1 MSKKV
6 VIIGGV
12 AGGASTAARLRRLDE
27 KADIV
32 LFEKGEYIS
41 FANCG
46 LPYYIGGS
54 IKERS
59 KLLVETKEGMSKK
72 FNIDIRNL
80 SEVIF
85 IDRELKEVIVKQINT
100 DKEYR
105 EKYDVLVLSPG
116 ATPIMPSIKGIENA
130 DNIFTL
136 RNIPDTD
143 KIKNHI
149 EKNNIKNAVVIG
161 GGFIGIEMLENLK
174 ERGINVTLV
183 QKDNQ
188 VMPPID
194 FEMATIVH
202 EHLRDN
208 DINLIFNDTVSEF
221 KENGRVLIL
230 ESGAQIEAD
239 MTIMSIGVK
248 PESYLAKEARL
259 SLNDKEAI
267 LVDEYMRTSDE
278 NIYALGDAVAIKDY
292 INGTSTT
299 IPLAWPANRQ
309 GRIVADNICGRASK
323 YKGTLGSSVAKV
335 FNLIVASTGNSEKLL
350 KKLGIEYKSIHVTPM
365 SHAGYYPG
373 AFPLY
378 LKLLFKTDGTILGAQ
393 AVGMDGVDKRINVI
407 AAAII
412 AGLKAQELLDIEVC
426 YAPPYSSAKDPVNI
440 AGYAA
445 ENILFDDI
453 KVTDIFEVDSIIEN
467 GEFIL
472 DVREESELTIGKIEG
487 SYHIPLGDI
496 RNRMNELP
504 KDKIINIHC
513 KSGLRSYLAYR
524 ILMQNGFKCKNIDGG
539 YTLYRF
545 IKDEMA
551 IQNKDKTRDKNNA
564 LKEAAITEKKE
575 EFESDMKIN
584 KSIDACGL
592 QCPGPIKK
600 VFDEMNLLE
609 VGECIEVLATDPGFK
624 KDIQAWC
631 DSTGNQLIKSE
642 FCAKDKCF
650 KVILK
655 KGDTK
660 CKMINTGMQDKD
672 GATLVVF
679 SGDLDKAIASFII
692 ATGAASM
699 GKKVT
704 MFFTFWGLNILK
716 KVDKPNVKKDGME
729 KMFDIMLPSHTG
741 KLPLSKMNMGG
752 MGAKMIKG
760 IMEKNNVDSL
770 ETMMENAISMGVKI
784 IACSMSMDLMGIK
797 KEELIDQIEIG
808 GVATYLGKTEDA
820 GLNLFI

>member
-1 MSKKV
+1 MNKKV
-6 VIIGGV
+6 VIVGGV

-27 KADIV
+27 NVDIV

-54 IKERS
+54 IKDRS
-59 KLLVETKEGMSKK
+59 KLLVQTKEGMSKK
-72 FNIDIRNL
+72 FNMDIRNL
-80 SEVIF
+80 TEVMS
-85 IDRELKEVIVKQINT
+85 IDRELKEVVVKEVNT
-100 DKEYR
+100 GKQYR

-116 ATPIMPSIKGIENA
+116 AEPIMLPISGIDKAN
-130 DNIFTL
+130 NVFTL

-149 EKNNIKNAVVIG
+149 EKNDVKNAVVIG

-183 QKDNQ
+183 QKENQ

-194 FEMATIVH
+194 FEMAAIVH

-208 DINLIFNDTVSEF
+208 DVNLIFNDTVAKFED
-221 KENGRVLIL
+221 NGRKLIL
-230 ESGAQIEAD
+230 ESGLELEAD

-248 PESYLAKEARL
+248 PSSKLAKDAGL
-259 SLNDKEAI
+259 SLTERGAI
-267 LVDEYMRTSDE
+267 IVDEHMRTNDDS
-278 NIYALGDAVAIKDY
+278 IYALGDAVSVKDY
-292 INGTSTT
+292 INGTDTV

-309 GRIVADNICGRASK
+309 GRIVADNICGRDSR

-335 FNLIVASTGNSEKLL
+335 FDLTVASTGNSEKLL
-350 KKLGIEYKSIHVTPM
+350 KRMGIEYKAIHVTPM

-373 AFPLY
+373 AFPVY
-378 LKLLFKTDGTILGAQ
+378 LKLLFKADGTILGAQ
-393 AVGMDGVDKRINVI
+393 AVGMEGVDKRIDVI
-407 AAAII
+407 ATAIK
-412 AGLKAQELLDIEVC
+412 AGMKAQDLPDIEVC
-426 YAPPYSSAKDPVNI
+426 YAPPYSSAKDPVNM
-440 AGYAA
+440 AGYVA
-445 ENILFDDI
+445 ENVLLDEIAI
-453 KVTDIFEVDSIIEN
+453 TDVFEVDSIIKN

-472 DVREESELTIGKIEG
+472 DVREDAELSTGVIEG
-487 SYHIPLGDI
+487 SYHIPLGEI
-496 RNRMNELP
+496 RERMSELP

-524 ILMQNGFKCKNIDGG
+524 ILMQNGFKCRNIDGG
-539 YTLYRF
+539 YTLYAF
-545 IKDEMA
+545 VKDE
-551 IQNKDKTRDKNNA
+551 IQAQNNDSESKLNTA

-575 EFESDMKIN
+575 EFNGEMDIK

-592 QCPGPIKK
+592 QCPGPIRR
-600 VFDEMNLLE
+600 VFEEMNLLE
-609 VGECIEVLATDPGFK
+609 DGECIEVLATDPGFK
-624 KDIQAWC
+624 KDIKAWC
-631 DSTGNQLIKSE
+631 DTTGNELVKNE
-642 FCAKDKCF
+642 FCKENKCF
-650 KVILK
+650 KVVLK
-655 KGDTK
+655 KGNDKCEVVSGNTK
-660 CKMINTGMQDKD
+660 AKE

-699 GKKVT
+699 GKEVT

-716 KVDKPNVKKDGME
+716 KVEKPSVKKDGME

-770 ETMMENAISMGVKI
+770 ETMMENAIKMGVKI
-784 IACSMSMDLMGIK
+784 IACAMSMDLMGIK
-797 KEELIDQIEIG
+797 REELIDEIEVG